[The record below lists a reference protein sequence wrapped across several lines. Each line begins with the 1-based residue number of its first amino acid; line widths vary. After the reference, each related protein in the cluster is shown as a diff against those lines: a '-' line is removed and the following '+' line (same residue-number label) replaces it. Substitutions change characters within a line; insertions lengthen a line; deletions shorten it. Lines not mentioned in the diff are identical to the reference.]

1 MRRNHR
7 FWIGAATALVL
18 FVVPTGMAFA
28 GDSNTLASGFIDA
41 MDANQGSG
49 TQVNGDDWKEMFN
62 ALVGS
67 GNQSADIYGPANT
80 GSGEQDNSFVDGA
93 DWKEIVNANA
103 GPGSQ
108 VLQGTNSNGGDRVSN
123 DVVIDLGSNS
133 AVANAALEA
142 QVTGNAV
149 VASGANAQANSSI
162 TMSGNSGFTNM
173 YGVNA
178 IAVSSGAN
186 SSQNVSVNVTARV
199 NAGGGGY

>member
-1 MRRNHR
+1 
-7 FWIGAATALVL
+7 
-18 FVVPTGMAFA
+18 MAFA

-41 MDANQGSG
+41 VDANQGSG

-123 DVVIDLGSNS
+123 DVVIDLGSSS

-178 IAVSSGAN
+178 SAVSSGAN